1 MAKEDLNLGGS
12 SAAAFITSLR
22 TGISSIRQEMNLLK
36 QDTSGWSSALGG
48 AMSRLGGRGG
58 GYGSPGNNVVA
69 PIPVFNVTTLGDTSQ
84 DYMYRQS
91 GHNVL
96 FSSPGIEPYRP
107 LPTAYMGG
115 GGGQPGGGAGGG
127 FGAMGRR
134 AVTGGVVGAVAAMPT
149 AREAVE
155 YELATQRMVFYQQ
168 QASYQPGGR
177 IRPFSNL
184 IPGNPD
190 PNSDYARATALLQ
203 QLGQQG
209 TTTGRFDTVAAM
221 EAARQLGIGGPNFA
235 NVALGAAQMS
245 NITPG
250 IGVEG
255 SMRAFG
261 AVQQARNVNMLRG
274 IGIRIRGEDGS
285 LKPMPQIID
294 EIWQKLNR
302 EKMGSEPI
310 TVQDVQ
316 ISLQPGNALASM
328 LDQYFGNDPLLRK
341 QVEDGLMLKARSGGA
356 RFAGRDLKKLG
367 EQYGATTPA
376 VSSLSQR
383 ITESTRGLQ
392 QAAPAMS
399 DAFTAANRVISYFTG
414 FINLIDRFT
423 GIFTGLGAVKSG
435 VSTLLGGGPG
445 NILSGIVN
453 FAANIPFLGQLI
465 PGRAEGGPV
474 GGKMPYIVGEQGPE
488 LFVPKVDGTIVPNH
502 ELKNSPFRSGGGS
515 VAAGGYGLSDKSTP
529 EEWAKALL
537 KALNAPINQDSVDAL
552 KTWARFE
559 GGHYANGGT
568 HGARYNPLNTS
579 LKLPGSGPMSEKN
592 QLVQRYK
599 SWDQGIEAT
608 VKTLTGNRADERGYA
623 AIVNALRSGEDRDTI
638 LALVNKSAWVHGEGK
653 NSNYKFKGSSS
664 KYDVNFS
671 GGSPDASVSTTP
683 GERYSMSKFFSEN
696 QAAGR
701 NFISDFFK
709 GFTSLSSPSMKT
721 QAQTNATTYNYG
733 GVTVNLTGGANPE
746 ANAAALKAAL
756 QNTETLNSAARN

>member
-12 SAAAFITSLR
+12 TAASFISSLR

-69 PIPVFNVTTLGDTSQ
+69 PVPVFRITSLGEAEQVD
-84 DYMYRQS
+84 MYRQ
-91 GHNVL
+91 GGYNRV

-107 LPTAYMGG
+107 LPTGYMGG
-115 GGGQPGGGAGGG
+115 GGVPGGVGGGGG

-134 AVTGGVVGAVAAMPT
+134 AIAGGVVGGIASLPN

-155 YELATQRMVFYQQ
+155 YELATQRMVFFQQ

-209 TTTGRFDTVAAM
+209 TTTGKFDTVAAM

-285 LKPMPQIID
+285 MKPMPQIID
-294 EIWQKLNR
+294 EIWAKLNR
-302 EKMGSEPI
+302 EKMGNEPI
-310 TVQDVQ
+310 TAQDVQ

-356 RFAGRDLKKLG
+356 RFAGRDMKKLA
-367 EQYGATTPA
+367 EDYGATTPA

-383 ITESTRGLQ
+383 ITESTKTLQ
-392 QAAPAMS
+392 QAAPAMA
-399 DAFTAANRVISYFTG
+399 DAFTLANRVVSQITG
-414 FINLIDRFT
+414 AMNLIDRFT
-423 GIFTGLGAVKSG
+423 GMFTGLSAMKAG
-435 VSTLLGGGPG
+435 VSTLMSGGPG
-445 NILSGIVN
+445 NILGGIMN
-453 FAANIPFLGQLI
+453 FAANLPFLGALL
-465 PGRAEGGPV
+465 PGRADGGPV
-474 GGKMPYIVGEQGPE
+474 GGQMPYVVGEQGPE
-488 LFVPKVDGTIVPNH
+488 LFVPKQDGVIIPNH
-502 ELKNSPFRSGGGS
+502 ELNKNNPFRHEGGEVHNRTHNAPDTRPSGAGKVFKSEEEIRKILQQAGFEGEGLANAMKIAKAESNYRPWAWNPHGQDLSYGLFQINMLGDLMDERLGKTWKAKDGSTFKLNRPEDLYDPLTNAKVAYHMSQKGYNWSQWATKGVLGGGS
-515 VAAGGYGLSDKSTP
+515 AGSS
-529 EEWAKALL
+529 A
-537 KALNAPINQDSVDAL
+537 NAG
-552 KTWARFE
+552 E
-559 GGHYANGGT
+559 GG
-568 HGARYNPLNTS
+568 
-579 LKLPGSGPMSEKN
+579 SGVTES
-592 QLVQRYK
+592 
-599 SWDQGIEAT
+599 
-608 VKTLTGNRADERGYA
+608 
-623 AIVNALRSGEDRDTI
+623 
-638 LALVNKSAWVHGEGK
+638 
-653 NSNYKFKGSSS
+653 KG
-664 KYDVNFS
+664 FE
-671 GGSPDASVSTTP
+671 P
-683 GERYSMSKFFSEN
+683 GEKFSMSKFFSGAEN
-696 QAAGR
+696 
-701 NFISDFFK
+701 NNKNLLSEFFK
-709 GFTSLSSPSMKT
+709 GFTSFANPSNKT

-733 GVTVNLTGGANPE
+733 GVTVNLTGGGSPE
-746 ANAAALKAAL
+746 ANVAALKAAL
-756 QNTETLNSAARN
+756 ANNETLSKAGKN